1 MFAAA
6 QAFLRENTKTVS
18 SLEELYERARTNA
31 GFSAAGWCGDEA
43 CETKVKN
50 ESRAT
55 IRCLPFD
62 QPADKGMCVA
72 CGKPATEQAVFSRA
86 Y

>member
-1 MFAAA
+1 VTTLA
-6 QAFLRENTKTVS
+6 
-18 SLEELYERARTNA
+18 ELYERVADNA
-31 GFSAAGWCGDEA
+31 GFSYAGWCGDEA
-43 CETKVKN
+43 CEATIKA

-62 QPADKGMCVA
+62 QPAELGDCIV
-72 CGKPATEQAVFSRA
+72 CGRPAEAQAVFARA